1 LADRTLSRIDSIFA
15 VRRPALMPFV
25 TGGFPSLQATRL
37 LIPALEKAGASIVE
51 IGFPFS
57 DPIADG
63 PVIAASMHRALQ
75 QGLTPPAVFE
85 VVREMR
91 EHTNLG
97 LVAMVSDSIISR
109 YRGEGPERF
118 VTDAAAA
125 GFDGLIV
132 PDLDLDAAEPLAG
145 LARMHDLSFTL
156 LVAPT
161 STERR
166 IARIVSLCTGFVY
179 VLARVGITGEST
191 QLDLKPLEQRLEL
204 IRRHTDL
211 PLAVGFGISS
221 REQVSSVTRLADA
234 VIVGTALV
242 RRMDQPDA
250 VRAAEHAAALV
261 RDLAEGLARR

>member
-1 LADRTLSRIDSIFA
+1 MSRLPSIFSA
-15 VRRPALMPFV
+15 RRPALMPFV
-25 TGGFPSLQATRL
+25 TGGFPSLEATRL
-37 LIPALEKAGASIVE
+37 ALPALELAGASIVE

-75 QGLTPPAVFE
+75 QGVTPCDVFNL
-85 VVREMR
+85 VKQVRP
-91 EHTNLG
+91 HTHLG

-118 VTDAAAA
+118 VADAAAA

-132 PDLDLDAAEPLAG
+132 PDVDLDAAEPLAG

-161 STERR
+161 STEQRL
-166 IARIVSLCTGFVY
+166 ARIVSLCTGFVY
-179 VLARVGITGEST
+179 VLARVGITGET
-191 QLDLKPLEQRLEL
+191 AQLDLAPLEQRLKL
-204 IRRHTDL
+204 IRTHTSL

-221 REQVSSVTRLADA
+221 REQVSAVTRLADA
-234 VIVGTALV
+234 AIVGSALV

-250 VRAAEHAAALV
+250 VRAAENAAALV

>member
-1 LADRTLSRIDSIFA
+1 
-15 VRRPALMPFV
+15 MPFL
-25 TGGFPSLQATRL
+25 TGGFPSLEATRRV
-37 LIPALEKAGASIVE
+37 IPALEAAGASIVE

-75 QGLTPPAVFE
+75 QGVTPADLLE
-85 VVREMR
+85 LISEARSQT
-91 EHTNLG
+91 HLG

-118 VTDAAAA
+118 ARDAAAA

-132 PDLDLDAAEPLAG
+132 PDIDLDAAEPLAG
-145 LARMHDLSFTL
+145 LARIHKLSFSL

-161 STERR
+161 STEQR
-166 IARIVSLCTGFVY
+166 IKRIVSLCTGFVY
-179 VLARVGITGEST
+179 VLARVGITGESSG
-191 QLDLKPLEQRLEL
+191 LDLERLEHRLRL
-204 IRRHTDL
+204 IRTHTSL

-221 REQVSSVTRLADA
+221 REQVAAVARVADA
-234 VIVGTALV
+234 AIVGSALV
-242 RRMDQPDA
+242 RRMDQADA
-250 VRAAEHAAALV
+250 LRVAEHAAALV